1 LLRDRLAPCIVACVR
16 EEEDRHE
23 HAARLELAVFAGD
36 SVAAYPLPES
46 GQVTLGR
53 APDNDIPID
62 DASVSRRHAV
72 LHIGPPL
79 EIEDLGSANGTLVR
93 AADAGSETTDTHSL
107 RRRPGETAEVEV
119 GDSINLGAAMIVI
132 RRATAP
138 EVAPGETPGRGGGA
152 VFVVRDAAMREVYSQ
167 AHRAAQGMISVLIL
181 GETGVGKE
189 VLAQAIHQNSPRAS
203 GPFLPLNCAALSES
217 LLESELFGHEKGA
230 FTGAA
235 QAKPGLFEA
244 ADGGTVFLDEVGEL
258 PPGIQAK
265 MLRVLEERKVLRVGG
280 RTPRPI
286 NVRFISA
293 TNRDL
298 EAEVSRGVFRQDV
311 FFRLNGIAF
320 TLPPLRERVAE
331 ITPLAQSFLVDAAQK
346 LGRSRAPALSSEARE
361 ALLRYAWPGN
371 IRELRN
377 AIDRAVVLCA
387 GDSLLPS
394 HLPPRVRTGSAAPLR
409 PKSAEL
415 DATIPPVAREP
426 ESVEQIR
433 EAMDALERK
442 RIIDALERC
451 AGNQTKAAE
460 LLGISRRTLVT
471 KLSAYNLP
479 RPRKGS

>member
-1 LLRDRLAPCIVACVR
+1 VACVR
-16 EEEDRHE
+16 EEEDRQE

-36 SVAAYPLPES
+36 TVAAHPLPKS

-53 APDNDIPID
+53 ATDNDIPIE

-93 AADAGSETTDTHSL
+93 AKDAASETTDTHSL
-107 RRRPGETAEVEV
+107 RRQPGETVEVEI

-132 RRATAP
+132 RRVTAP
-138 EVAPGETPGRGGGA
+138 EAAPGEASERGGGA
-152 VFVVRDAAMREVYSQ
+152 AFVVRDAAMRALYSQ
-167 AHRAAQGMISVLIL
+167 AYRAAQGMISVLIL

-189 VLAQAIHQNSPRAS
+189 VLAQAIHQRSPRAS
-203 GPFLPLNCAALSES
+203 GPFLPLNCAALTES

-230 FTGAA
+230 FTGAS
-235 QAKPGLFEA
+235 QTKPGLFEA

-258 PPGIQAK
+258 PPAIQAK
-265 MLRVLEERKVLRVGG
+265 LLRVLEERKVLRIGG
-280 RTPRPI
+280 RTPRAI

-298 EAEVSRGVFRQDV
+298 EAEAHRGAFRQDV
-311 FFRLNGIAF
+311 FFRLNGIVF
-320 TLPPLRERVAE
+320 TIPPLRERAAE
-331 ITPLAQSFLVDAAQK
+331 IMPLAQSFLLEFTQK
-346 LGRSRAPALSSEARE
+346 LGRPRAPALSSDVRE

-387 GDSLLPS
+387 GDTLLPS
-394 HLPPRVRTGSAAPLR
+394 HLPPRIRTGSAAVPH

-415 DATIPPVAREP
+415 DVTIPPVAREP
-426 ESVEQIR
+426 ESAEQIR

-471 KLSAYNLP
+471 RLSAYNLP